1 MDSFRSSFRGSIGFR
16 VPLNLR
22 DSYGFFKGFL

>member
-1 MDSFRSSFRGSIGFR
+1 MDSLRASFRGSKGFR
-16 VPLNLR
+16 VPLR